1 MHSRKC
7 THLLINILPTLL
19 FILIVSLVIF
29 KPRWVH
35 AYDNSISSLVQ
46 SVRTPGFNQVVSIY
60 TQLGNSIPYIIISLI
75 VCLILILKHL
85 KKAALFLACN
95 IVLGNGLNHLIKQ
108 IIQRQRPEF
117 RLISIGGY
125 SFPSGHSVAAM
136 VLFGSLIFITFQVVH
151 HQLKRNLLALIYLI
165 LMLGIGLSRIY
176 LNVHFPTD
184 VTAGFLLGLIV
195 LQFTTY
201 LFYGRKIK
209 NA

>member
-1 MHSRKC
+1 MHSRKY

-29 KPRWVH
+29 KPSWVH

-136 VLFGSLIFITFQVVH
+136 V
-151 HQLKRNLLALIYLI
+151 
-165 LMLGIGLSRIY
+165 
-176 LNVHFPTD
+176 
-184 VTAGFLLGLIV
+184 
-195 LQFTTY
+195 
-201 LFYGRKIK
+201 
-209 NA
+209 